1 MMFARS
7 FCVKSLVPPV
17 STHQTRSAQ
26 IQTDCPLEGDP
37 GVDSA
42 PAVFIIIAAAGALPP
57 LHEYDER
64 LQGLAASRRARCY
77 FPLTCWASVLMCRP
91 GGLYPLPASGSRAC
105 TVFGNGKREV
115 HQNRALHL
123 IRMRGPAN
131 LQFLCLPQITHRK
144 GHGLAASQC
153 QALSGYGRILWDLP
167 GEDPT
172 SCVSKRPSR
181 TP

>member
-77 FPLTCWASVLMCRP
+77 FPLTCWASVLMCRARRA
-91 GGLYPLPASGSRAC
+91 LPASRFRFPGLYRIREPEAGSPSKPRPPP
-105 TVFGNGKREV
+105 
-115 HQNRALHL
+115 HQNAWSRKPSISMSPTDYSSQRAWY
-123 IRMRGPAN
+123 RR
-131 LQFLCLPQITHRK
+131 
-144 GHGLAASQC
+144 
-153 QALSGYGRILWDLP
+153 
-167 GEDPT
+167 
-172 SCVSKRPSR
+172 
-181 TP
+181 